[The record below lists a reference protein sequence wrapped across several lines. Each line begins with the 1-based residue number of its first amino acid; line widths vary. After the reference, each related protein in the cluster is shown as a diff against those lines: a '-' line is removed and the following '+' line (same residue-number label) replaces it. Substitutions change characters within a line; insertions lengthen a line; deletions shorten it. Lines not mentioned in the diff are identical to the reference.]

1 MIFILFKIEAHSWK
15 FEYFSNSDSIDR
27 SVNRWLQRHFS
38 DQSYALFY
46 DHLQQL
52 TTTQNRANLMRNFR
66 RPKHPSA
73 IEFQPAPQTQSKIS
87 LSRAHFDAVS
97 LFWGALSAPCT
108 LNLGPLQRLSSVRF
122 EVFRFAKLS
131 WDEPSPP
138 FFWGGLQNEKS
149 TSRDR
154 FEFPTVSVCGLG
166 LILGHFSKLEYFLQ
180 TWIF

>member
-15 FEYFSNSDSIDR
+15 FEYFSNCDSIDR
-27 SVNRWLQRHFS
+27 SFNRWLQRHFS

-73 IEFQPAPQTQSKIS
+73 IEFQPAPETVENLTFTCSFRCCFAFFGSFIS
-87 LSRAHFDAVS
+87 AVYS
-97 LFWGALSAPCT
+97 QFGATPAALFGSVWGI
-108 LNLGPLQRLSSVRF
+108 
-122 EVFRFAKLS
+122 RFAKLS
-131 WDEPSPP
+131 WDETSPP

-154 FEFPTVSVCGLG
+154 FEFPTADLDRVWAI
-166 LILGHFSKLEYFLQ
+166 LIS
-180 TWIF
+180 